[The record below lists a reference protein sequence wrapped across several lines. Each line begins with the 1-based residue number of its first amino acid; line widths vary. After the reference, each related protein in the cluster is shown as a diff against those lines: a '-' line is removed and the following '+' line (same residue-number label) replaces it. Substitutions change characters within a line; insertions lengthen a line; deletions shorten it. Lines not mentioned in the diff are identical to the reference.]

1 MFVLLAGKVGP
12 YVVRQ
17 APSNLNLEQ
26 MQIQTISIVFKPLA
40 IKPPQAH
47 FMNLLR
53 VYTAFGLSG
62 YISLSFL
69 RPNLTAC
76 EGLGF

>member
-1 MFVLLAGKVGP
+1 MFVQLAGKVGL
-12 YVVRQ
+12 YFVRQ

-40 IKPPQAH
+40 VKPPQAH
-47 FMNLLR
+47 FMNPQ
-53 VYTAFGLSG
+53 VYTAFGPSG
-62 YISLSFL
+62 YLSLSIL
-69 RPNLTAC
+69 HAKLTAC